1 VSKYDNTWMGGEFT
15 RDELALRPDFTPD
28 AERKDVAAHLAKSP
42 TCTGRFKLITGDGPR
57 DRCRCADC
65 GAFIY
70 CVPKSETGKPV
81 RRVVT
86 RDKFKPGTRER
97 ILQRSG
103 AICAV
108 CETKDPGIGGW
119 HVSHIISVND
129 CKSYGFDSDDYNQ
142 DDNLCICCERCNL
155 GVGEQSLIVPTM
167 IRLVLMHNRHR
178 RGRSQP

>member
-1 VSKYDNTWMGGEFT
+1 MHYYDPNWRGGELT
-15 RDELALRPDFTPD
+15 PYDLSTRPDFIP
-28 AERKDVAAHLAKSP
+28 AEGRKDVARHLAEHGCS
-42 TCTGRFKLITGDGPR
+42 GRFKLITGDGPQ

-70 CVPKSETGKPV
+70 CVPKAETGKPV
-81 RRVVT
+81 RVVVT

-103 AICAV
+103 AVCAI

-119 HVSHIISVND
+119 HVSHIVSVKD
-129 CKSYGFDSDDYNQ
+129 CKAYGFDSDDYNQ

-155 GVGEQSLIVPTM
+155 GVGEESLIAPTM
-167 IRLVLMHNRHR
+167 IRLVLKHNRHR
-178 RGRSQP
+178 RGRAQP